1 MSSRTGARGR
11 GKALRVLVVD
21 NTSLTGQLI
30 AEALRKD
37 RKLSVTSGTGTAVLE
52 SALTVKPQVIILSET
67 LEGIPGRGF
76 AVLKELQ
83 AGMPHTRVVMLLD
96 TAQREMVV
104 QAFRNGARGVFCR
117 NDSLPM
123 LARCVHRVHDGQL
136 WISGSQFEYLLE
148 TLDAAP
154 PARLVDA
161 QGTALLS
168 KREQDVTRWIAVG
181 LTNREIAR
189 EMKIS
194 ENTVKHY
201 IFRVFNK
208 LGVSSRIEVVLYAT
222 RQEHTRRIT
231 RQAFKGRSASDTTDG
246 QSLEQ

>member
-1 MSSRTGARGR
+1 MPSKTGTRGR

-37 RKLSVTSGTGTAVLE
+37 RRLSVTSVTGTTVLE
-52 SALTVKPQVIILSET
+52 SAFTLKPQVIILSET
-67 LEGIPGRGF
+67 LEGIPGRGL

-83 AGMPHTRVVMLLD
+83 AAMPQTRVVMLLD
-96 TAQREMVV
+96 VAQREMVV

-117 NDSLPM
+117 SDSLPM
-123 LARCVHRVHDGQL
+123 LTRCVHRVHDGQL

-161 QGTALLS
+161 QGTLLLS
-168 KREQDVTRWIAVG
+168 KREQDVTRCLAVG

-194 ENTVKHY
+194 ENTVKSY

-208 LGVSSRIEVVLYAT
+208 LGVSSRMEVVLYAT
-222 RQEHTRRIT
+222 KQGHTHRIT
-231 RQAFKGRSASDTTDG
+231 RQTFKGRSTSHTADER
-246 QSLEQ
+246 SLER